1 MVMVFQKKKKQYKK
15 IIVLLLLCS
24 LNIEFPDRSAF
35 FASYNILTSHVSGY
49 CSLFSYLYISKCNCY
64 CCQLPDDCF
73 VRSMILRVAD
83 KCV

>member
-1 MVMVFQKKKKQYKK
+1 MVFQKKKKQYNK

-49 CSLFSYLYISKCNCY
+49 CLSLYCPCFHICISLNVTVIVVSC
-64 CCQLPDDCF
+64 L
-73 VRSMILRVAD
+73 MIAS
-83 KCV
+83 